1 MAWPPLPA
9 RSAFLL
15 WGAAVFVL
23 WTGRWMSAGTT
34 GHPARSALH
43 AMLTWALWCVAA
55 AGFFLLVRYDAAA
68 GFRATLRAI
77 GLD

>member
-1 MAWPPLPA
+1 MALPPLPA

-15 WGAAVFVL
+15 WGAAVFLL
-23 WTGRWMSAGTT
+23 WTLRWMSVGTSRR
-34 GHPARSALH
+34 PARSTMH
-43 AMLTWALWCVAA
+43 AALTWALWCLAA

-68 GFRATLRAI
+68 GFHRALRAI